1 MSDFRIGRS
10 RRPIAT
16 VSETLQDA
24 PQLEP
29 FVLPNVTPTGK
40 LLGGGSYGVESYI
53 QELGV
58 DGLVRWE
65 ENLRRAHRSRK
76 RGRTAHD

>member
-40 LLGGGSYGVESYI
+40 LLGGGSYGVV

-76 RGRTAHD
+76 RRRTAHD